1 MQRAYT
7 AISPNFNKADG
18 GRGEISLIHTCCVD
32 EVLQT
37 ATKREM
43 ADLYSGEMILI
54 EDPGREERR
63 GNCAETN
70 GL

>member
-37 ATKREM
+37 ATRREM

-54 EDPGREERR
+54 EGE
-63 GNCAETN
+63 
-70 GL
+70 